1 MAKSRNNALEF
12 SSAGSV
18 ILKKG
23 TTDTSAGSIVI
34 NAADGATA
42 GSFGAIQFLKDS
54 TLSALTATNVEN
66 SADLLTSF
74 GAGTIIY
81 GNFTSVTIS
90 GGLVQLH
97 KV

>member
-1 MAKSRNNALEF
+1 MYLLP
-12 SSAGSV
+12 V
-18 ILKKG
+18 TIV
-23 TTDTSAGSIVI
+23 GSIVI

-42 GSFGAIQFLKDS
+42 GKFGAIQFLKDS
-54 TLSALTATNVEN
+54 TLSALTATNVDN

-81 GNFTSVTIS
+81 GNFTSVTVS
-90 GGLVQLH
+90 GAGSLVQLH

>member
-1 MAKSRNNALEF
+1 MASSRNNALEF
-12 SSAGSV
+12 SSVGSLV
-18 ILKKG
+18 M
-23 TTDTSAGSIVI
+23 SAASG
-34 NAADGATA
+34 GAN

-54 TLSALTATNVEN
+54 TLSALTATNVTN
-66 SADLLTSF
+66 SDSLLTTF

-97 KV
+97 RV

>member
-1 MAKSRNNALEF
+1 MASSRNNALEF
-12 SSAGSV
+12 SSVG
-18 ILKKG
+18 
-23 TTDTSAGSIVI
+23 
-34 NAADGATA
+34 A

-54 TLSALTATNVEN
+54 TLSALTATNVTN
-66 SADLLTSF
+66 SADLLTTL